1 MCESY
6 ARSLLRVSVAQMCQA
21 VGWDAVQLSAC
32 DLLSDVL
39 ERYVQQLARSCHRY
53 SELCES
59 FRQFVLT
66 LCRKSVRSG
75 FVYVTA

>member
-6 ARSLLRVSVAQMCQA
+6 ARSLLRVSVAQVCQA

-39 ERYVQQLARSCHRY
+39 ERYLQQLARSCHRY

-59 FRQFVLT
+59 SNTPSDPRI
-66 LCRKSVRSG
+66 R
-75 FVYVTA
+75 VTWPGVC

>member
-6 ARSLLRVSVAQMCQA
+6 ARSLLRVSVAQVCQA

-39 ERYVQQLARSCHRY
+39 ERYLQQLARSCHRY

-59 FRQFVLT
+59 INSLSYPDNSLRWSSVL
-66 LCRKSVRSG
+66 
-75 FVYVTA
+75 